1 MASGLTLRG
10 YVDRLDVALD
20 GAMRVVDYKTGRSPG
35 DGFEHRALFQMRF
48 YALALWRDRGEVP
61 RMLQLIYLGNN
72 EIVSYEPD
80 VADLRATERKVEAL
94 WAAIRRAHEQGDW
107 RAKKSR
113 LCDWCNHKSRC
124 PEWGG
129 TPPPLPV
136 RETLDSLPDE
146 RPSAEATPV
155 DL

>member
-1 MASGLTLRG
+1 
-10 YVDRLDVALD
+10 
-20 GAMRVVDYKTGRSPG
+20 
-35 DGFEHRALFQMRF
+35 
-48 YALALWRDRGEVP
+48 
-61 RMLQLIYLGNN
+61 MLQLIYLGNN

-136 RETLDSLPDE
+136 REALDSLPDE